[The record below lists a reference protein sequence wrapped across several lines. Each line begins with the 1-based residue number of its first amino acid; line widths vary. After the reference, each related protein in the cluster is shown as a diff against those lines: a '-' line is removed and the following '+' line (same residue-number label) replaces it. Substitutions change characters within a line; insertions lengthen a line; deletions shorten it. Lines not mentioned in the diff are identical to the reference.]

1 MGNPFKAPK
10 PPTSPPPPKP
20 DPELEAQ
27 KKAELERAEKERVKE
42 IQDRLRKETQ
52 LNQSG
57 GGGRRSLLSRG
68 SQGFSLRSLLGGG

>member
-1 MGNPFKAPK
+1 MGNPFKSPPK
-10 PPTSPPPPKP
+10 PPAPPQP
-20 DPELEAQ
+20 DPEIEAQ

-57 GGGRRSLLSRG
+57 GGRRSLLTAGNS
-68 SQGFSLRSLLGGG
+68 GFSVRSLLGG